1 MPSIETKITTHDNYD
16 FTFFAVHPP
25 PPNITEEENAK
36 ERDGEFL
43 SIANKIKVD
52 ANSCVVSE
60 ILIM

>member
-1 MPSIETKITTHDNYD
+1 METKITTHDNYD

-25 PPNITEEENAK
+25 PPNITEEENVK

-52 ANSCVVSE
+52 ANYCVV
-60 ILIM
+60 